1 MPDARKSPAP
11 AAQGGGGKGGKG
23 KGKNDQAQAGK
34 GGKPAGGGKQ
44 DKIDRDQIEEDYGLS
59 YALFKAFPELE
70 KLLKNA
76 IAGNWTPTKF
86 QVELRQTEWFK
97 KHSDIWREVTALH
110 YSDPAT
116 YEERFQESLTAVTNL
131 AGSVGAQISQQGLE
145 RLAKRSLLFGFDEA
159 QIRDVLAKHVK
170 PGGQGYYTGDM
181 STIEDQLR
189 STAIQNGVTL
199 NEGQLQKWM
208 QSIVRGD
215 ASQDQFVTSIRR
227 MAADA
232 FPLYGEQVKGGLD
245 LMDVASPFIQSMAQ
259 ILELNPADIQLTDP
273 TIRRALSGK
282 TDSTGKVL
290 PTTTSDFEDALRN
303 DSRWMYTKN
312 AKSTAEGF
320 AASISKMW
328 GLMG

>member
-1 MPDARKSPAP
+1 MPDQKPKDSDKDKGKKPGA
-11 AAQGGGGKGGKG
+11 KGGK
-23 KGKNDQAQAGK
+23 
-34 GGKPAGGGKQ
+34 GGKQ
-44 DKIDRDQIEEDYGLS
+44 DKINRDQIEEDYGLS

-70 KLLKNA
+70 DLLKKA

-86 QVELRQTEWFK
+86 QVELRQTDWFK
-97 KHSDIWREVTALH
+97 THSDVWREVTALFH
-110 YSDPAT
+110 SDPAT

-131 AGSVGAQISQQGLE
+131 AGAVGAQITGAGLE
-145 RLAKRSLLFGFDEA
+145 RLAKRALLFGMDES

-170 PGGQGYYTGDM
+170 PGGEGYYTGDL

-199 NEGQLQKWM
+199 GEGQMQKWM

-215 ASQDQFVTSIRR
+215 ASQEQFVTAIRR

-232 FPLYGEQVKGGLD
+232 FPLYGEQVKGGVD
-245 LMDVASPFIQSMAQ
+245 LMDVASPFIQSMSQ
-259 ILELNPADIQLTDP
+259 ILELNPADIKLTDP

-282 TDSTGKVL
+282 TDSSGKVV
-290 PTTTSDFEDALRN
+290 PTTTSDFEDSLRN
-303 DSRWMYTKN
+303 DARWMYTRN
-312 AKSTAEGF
+312 ARDTAEGF